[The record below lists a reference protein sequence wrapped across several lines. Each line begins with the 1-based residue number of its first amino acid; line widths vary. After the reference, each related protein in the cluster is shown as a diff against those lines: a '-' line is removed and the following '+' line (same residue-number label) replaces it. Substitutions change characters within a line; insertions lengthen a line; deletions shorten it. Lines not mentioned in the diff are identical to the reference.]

1 MKILVTMPVGEVR
14 ESFLPLQVRERLES
28 VAEVE
33 YNTMERNFTPEE
45 LKERLRG
52 KDIALTG
59 WGTGLFDETVL
70 EGNDTLRLIAHT
82 GGSVTPVMSD
92 EAYERGIRVISG
104 NEMYAESVAESV
116 IAYALASLRRI
127 PEFIDRTR
135 SGDWYHAGEVW
146 EGLLDQTVGVI
157 GFGMTSRHLFRMGK
171 AFRLKF
177 PCFPPDGSAR
187 RQCPPYCGIPWG
199 SRRSTMTCRM
209 DRNFAPLT
217 NVMTWMDQRA
227 AAEADELCAAI
238 GTEELYRA
246 SGWKPDHGDRRVRT
260 VMNFLVD
267 TANLEDIRFCNTYF
281 PVIGVTTNPTL
292 IAREKVADPVA
303 HILAIREIIGPDKQL
318 HVQLTETGFEEMLEE
333 AGAVVA
339 AAGKN
344 TFLKV
349 PVSPVGL
356 QVTAALSE
364 QGIGVTETAIL
375 SVGQAVLA
383 ARAGARY
390 AADPAS
396 IGRIQRCAL
405 QP

>member
-1 MKILVTMPVGEVR
+1 MPVGEVR

-33 YNTMERNFTPEE
+33 YNAMERNFTPEE

-135 SGDWYHAGEVW
+135 SGDWYHAGEMW
-146 EGLLDQTVGVI
+146 EGLLDQTVGII

-177 PCFPPDGSAR
+177 KVLEKPYLTSEVQQEYGFTTASLEEIFRTCKIVSLHCGMTKSYYHLVNRRLLEMMPDGALLINTAR
-187 RQCPPYCGIPWG
+187 GPVIDEQALVAELKRGRIKAVLDVYEQEPLPTDSELRSLPNVYSIPHMG
-199 SRRSTMTCRM
+199 GPTFDRR
-209 DRNFAPLT
+209 
-217 NVMTWMDQRA
+217 WMIAMALIDDIERLERG
-227 AAEADELCAAI
+227 EALHMEITREYASHMSD
-238 GTEELYRA
+238 RA
-246 SGWKPDHGDRRVRT
+246 ST
-260 VMNFLVD
+260 
-267 TANLEDIRFCNTYF
+267 
-281 PVIGVTTNPTL
+281 
-292 IAREKVADPVA
+292 
-303 HILAIREIIGPDKQL
+303 
-318 HVQLTETGFEEMLEE
+318 
-333 AGAVVA
+333 
-339 AAGKN
+339 
-344 TFLKV
+344 
-349 PVSPVGL
+349 
-356 QVTAALSE
+356 
-364 QGIGVTETAIL
+364 
-375 SVGQAVLA
+375 
-383 ARAGARY
+383 
-390 AADPAS
+390 
-396 IGRIQRCAL
+396 
-405 QP
+405 

>member
-146 EGLLDQTVGVI
+146 EGLLDQAVGII

-177 PCFPPDGSAR
+177 QVLEKPYLTSEVQQEYGFTTASLEEIFRTCKIVSLHCGMTKSYYHLVNRRLLEMMPDGALLINTAR
-187 RQCPPYCGIPWG
+187 GPVIDEQALIAELKRGRIKAVLDVYEQEPLPADSELRSLPNVYSIPHMG
-199 SRRSTMTCRM
+199 GPTFDRR
-209 DRNFAPLT
+209 
-217 NVMTWMDQRA
+217 WMIAMALIDDIERLERG
-227 AAEADELCAAI
+227 EALHMEITREYASHMSD
-238 GTEELYRA
+238 RA
-246 SGWKPDHGDRRVRT
+246 ST
-260 VMNFLVD
+260 
-267 TANLEDIRFCNTYF
+267 
-281 PVIGVTTNPTL
+281 
-292 IAREKVADPVA
+292 
-303 HILAIREIIGPDKQL
+303 
-318 HVQLTETGFEEMLEE
+318 
-333 AGAVVA
+333 
-339 AAGKN
+339 
-344 TFLKV
+344 
-349 PVSPVGL
+349 
-356 QVTAALSE
+356 
-364 QGIGVTETAIL
+364 
-375 SVGQAVLA
+375 
-383 ARAGARY
+383 
-390 AADPAS
+390 
-396 IGRIQRCAL
+396 
-405 QP
+405 

>member
-104 NEMYAESVAESV
+104 NEMYAESVPGSV
-116 IAYALASLRRI
+116 IACALAARRRI
-127 PEFIDRTR
+127 PECIERTR

-177 PCFPPDGSAR
+177 KVLEKPYLTSEVQQEYGFTTASLEEIFRTCKIVSLHCGMTKSYYHLVNRRLLEMMPDGALLINTAR
-187 RQCPPYCGIPWG
+187 GPVIDEQALVAELKRGRIKAVLDVYEQEPLPADSELRSLPNVYSIPHMG
-199 SRRSTMTCRM
+199 GPTFDRR
-209 DRNFAPLT
+209 
-217 NVMTWMDQRA
+217 WMIAMALIDDIERLERG
-227 AAEADELCAAI
+227 EALHMEITREYASHMSD
-238 GTEELYRA
+238 RA
-246 SGWKPDHGDRRVRT
+246 ST
-260 VMNFLVD
+260 
-267 TANLEDIRFCNTYF
+267 
-281 PVIGVTTNPTL
+281 
-292 IAREKVADPVA
+292 
-303 HILAIREIIGPDKQL
+303 
-318 HVQLTETGFEEMLEE
+318 
-333 AGAVVA
+333 
-339 AAGKN
+339 
-344 TFLKV
+344 
-349 PVSPVGL
+349 
-356 QVTAALSE
+356 
-364 QGIGVTETAIL
+364 
-375 SVGQAVLA
+375 
-383 ARAGARY
+383 
-390 AADPAS
+390 
-396 IGRIQRCAL
+396 
-405 QP
+405 

>member
-146 EGLLDQTVGVI
+146 EGLLDQAVGII

-177 PCFPPDGSAR
+177 KVLEKPYLTSEVQQEYGFTTASLEEIFRTCKIVSLHCGMTKSYYHLVNRRLLEMMPDGALLINTAR
-187 RQCPPYCGIPWG
+187 GPVIDEQALIAELKRGRIKAVLDVYEQEPLPADSELRSLPNVYSIPHMG
-199 SRRSTMTCRM
+199 GPTFDRR
-209 DRNFAPLT
+209 
-217 NVMTWMDQRA
+217 WMIAMALIDDIERLERG
-227 AAEADELCAAI
+227 EALHMEITREYASHMSD
-238 GTEELYRA
+238 RA
-246 SGWKPDHGDRRVRT
+246 ST
-260 VMNFLVD
+260 
-267 TANLEDIRFCNTYF
+267 
-281 PVIGVTTNPTL
+281 
-292 IAREKVADPVA
+292 
-303 HILAIREIIGPDKQL
+303 
-318 HVQLTETGFEEMLEE
+318 
-333 AGAVVA
+333 
-339 AAGKN
+339 
-344 TFLKV
+344 
-349 PVSPVGL
+349 
-356 QVTAALSE
+356 
-364 QGIGVTETAIL
+364 
-375 SVGQAVLA
+375 
-383 ARAGARY
+383 
-390 AADPAS
+390 
-396 IGRIQRCAL
+396 
-405 QP
+405 

>member
-33 YNTMERNFTPEE
+33 YNAMERNFTPEE

-135 SGDWYHAGEVW
+135 SGDWYHAGEMW
-146 EGLLDQTVGVI
+146 EGLLDQTVGII

-177 PCFPPDGSAR
+177 KVLEKPYLTSEVQQEYGFTTASLEEIFRTCKIVSLHCGMTKSYYHLVNRRLLEMMPDGALLINTAR
-187 RQCPPYCGIPWG
+187 GPVIDEQALVAELKRGRIKAVLDVYEQEPLPADSELRSLPNVYSVPHMGGPTFD
-199 SRRSTMTCRM
+199 RR
-209 DRNFAPLT
+209 
-217 NVMTWMDQRA
+217 WMIAMALIDDIERLERG
-227 AAEADELCAAI
+227 EALHMEITREYASHMSD
-238 GTEELYRA
+238 RA
-246 SGWKPDHGDRRVRT
+246 ST
-260 VMNFLVD
+260 
-267 TANLEDIRFCNTYF
+267 
-281 PVIGVTTNPTL
+281 
-292 IAREKVADPVA
+292 
-303 HILAIREIIGPDKQL
+303 
-318 HVQLTETGFEEMLEE
+318 
-333 AGAVVA
+333 
-339 AAGKN
+339 
-344 TFLKV
+344 
-349 PVSPVGL
+349 
-356 QVTAALSE
+356 
-364 QGIGVTETAIL
+364 
-375 SVGQAVLA
+375 
-383 ARAGARY
+383 
-390 AADPAS
+390 
-396 IGRIQRCAL
+396 
-405 QP
+405 

>member
-177 PCFPPDGSAR
+177 KVLEKPYLTSEVQQEYGFTTASLEEIFRTCKIVSLHCGMTKSYYHLVNRRLLEMMPDGALLINTAR
-187 RQCPPYCGIPWG
+187 GPVIDEQALVAELKRGRIKAVLDVYEQEPLPTDSELRSLPNVYSIPHMG
-199 SRRSTMTCRM
+199 GPTFDRRWMI
-209 DRNFAPLT
+209 
-217 NVMTWMDQRA
+217 VMALIDDIERLERG
-227 AAEADELCAAI
+227 EALHMEITREYASHMSD
-238 GTEELYRA
+238 RA
-246 SGWKPDHGDRRVRT
+246 ST
-260 VMNFLVD
+260 
-267 TANLEDIRFCNTYF
+267 
-281 PVIGVTTNPTL
+281 
-292 IAREKVADPVA
+292 
-303 HILAIREIIGPDKQL
+303 
-318 HVQLTETGFEEMLEE
+318 
-333 AGAVVA
+333 
-339 AAGKN
+339 
-344 TFLKV
+344 
-349 PVSPVGL
+349 
-356 QVTAALSE
+356 
-364 QGIGVTETAIL
+364 
-375 SVGQAVLA
+375 
-383 ARAGARY
+383 
-390 AADPAS
+390 
-396 IGRIQRCAL
+396 
-405 QP
+405 

>member
-70 EGNDTLRLIAHT
+70 EGNGTLRLIAHT

-146 EGLLDQTVGVI
+146 EGLLDQTVGII

-177 PCFPPDGSAR
+177 KVLEKPYLTSEVQQEYGFTTASLEEIFRTCKIVSLHCGMTKSYYHLVNRRLLEMMPDGALLINTAR
-187 RQCPPYCGIPWG
+187 GPVIDEQALVAELKRGRIKAVLDVYEQEPLPADSELRSLPNVYSIPHMG
-199 SRRSTMTCRM
+199 GPTFDRR
-209 DRNFAPLT
+209 
-217 NVMTWMDQRA
+217 WMIAMALIDDIERLERG
-227 AAEADELCAAI
+227 EALHMEITREYASHMSD
-238 GTEELYRA
+238 RA
-246 SGWKPDHGDRRVRT
+246 ST
-260 VMNFLVD
+260 
-267 TANLEDIRFCNTYF
+267 
-281 PVIGVTTNPTL
+281 
-292 IAREKVADPVA
+292 
-303 HILAIREIIGPDKQL
+303 
-318 HVQLTETGFEEMLEE
+318 
-333 AGAVVA
+333 
-339 AAGKN
+339 
-344 TFLKV
+344 
-349 PVSPVGL
+349 
-356 QVTAALSE
+356 
-364 QGIGVTETAIL
+364 
-375 SVGQAVLA
+375 
-383 ARAGARY
+383 
-390 AADPAS
+390 
-396 IGRIQRCAL
+396 
-405 QP
+405 

>member
-33 YNTMERNFTPEE
+33 YNAMERNFTPEE

-135 SGDWYHAGEVW
+135 SGDWYHAGEMW
-146 EGLLDQTVGVI
+146 EGLLDQTVGII

-177 PCFPPDGSAR
+177 KVLEKPYLTSEVQQEYGFTTASLEEIFRTCIIVSLHCGMTKSYYHLVNRRLLEMMPDGALLINTAR
-187 RQCPPYCGIPWG
+187 GPVIDEQALVAELKRGRIKAVLDVYEQEPLPTDSELRSLPNVYSIPHMG
-199 SRRSTMTCRM
+199 GPTFDRR
-209 DRNFAPLT
+209 
-217 NVMTWMDQRA
+217 WMIAMALIDDIERLERG
-227 AAEADELCAAI
+227 EALHMEITREYASHMSD
-238 GTEELYRA
+238 RA
-246 SGWKPDHGDRRVRT
+246 ST
-260 VMNFLVD
+260 
-267 TANLEDIRFCNTYF
+267 
-281 PVIGVTTNPTL
+281 
-292 IAREKVADPVA
+292 
-303 HILAIREIIGPDKQL
+303 
-318 HVQLTETGFEEMLEE
+318 
-333 AGAVVA
+333 
-339 AAGKN
+339 
-344 TFLKV
+344 
-349 PVSPVGL
+349 
-356 QVTAALSE
+356 
-364 QGIGVTETAIL
+364 
-375 SVGQAVLA
+375 
-383 ARAGARY
+383 
-390 AADPAS
+390 
-396 IGRIQRCAL
+396 
-405 QP
+405 

>member
-177 PCFPPDGSAR
+177 KVLEKPYLTSEVQQEYGFTTASLEEIFRTCKIVSLHCGMTKSYYHLVNRRLLEMMPDGALLINTAR
-187 RQCPPYCGIPWG
+187 GPGIDEQALVAELKRGRIKAVLDVYEQEPLPADSELRSLPNVYSIPHMG
-199 SRRSTMTCRM
+199 GPTFDRR
-209 DRNFAPLT
+209 
-217 NVMTWMDQRA
+217 WMIAMALIDDIERLERG
-227 AAEADELCAAI
+227 EALHMEITREYASHMSD
-238 GTEELYRA
+238 RA
-246 SGWKPDHGDRRVRT
+246 ST
-260 VMNFLVD
+260 
-267 TANLEDIRFCNTYF
+267 
-281 PVIGVTTNPTL
+281 
-292 IAREKVADPVA
+292 
-303 HILAIREIIGPDKQL
+303 
-318 HVQLTETGFEEMLEE
+318 
-333 AGAVVA
+333 
-339 AAGKN
+339 
-344 TFLKV
+344 
-349 PVSPVGL
+349 
-356 QVTAALSE
+356 
-364 QGIGVTETAIL
+364 
-375 SVGQAVLA
+375 
-383 ARAGARY
+383 
-390 AADPAS
+390 
-396 IGRIQRCAL
+396 
-405 QP
+405 

>member
-33 YNTMERNFTPEE
+33 YNAMERNFTPEE

-135 SGDWYHAGEVW
+135 SGDWYHAGEMW
-146 EGLLDQTVGVI
+146 EGLLDQTVGII

-177 PCFPPDGSAR
+177 KVLEKPYLTSEVQQEYGFTTASLEEIFRTCKIVSLHCGMTKSYYHLVNRRLLEMMPDGALLINTAR
-187 RQCPPYCGIPWG
+187 GPVIDEQALVAELKRGRIKAVLDVYEQEPLPTDSELRSLPNVYSIPHMG
-199 SRRSTMTCRM
+199 GPTFDRR
-209 DRNFAPLT
+209 
-217 NVMTWMDQRA
+217 WMIAMALIDDIERLERG
-227 AAEADELCAAI
+227 EALHMEITREYASHMSD
-238 GTEELYRA
+238 RA
-246 SGWKPDHGDRRVRT
+246 ST
-260 VMNFLVD
+260 
-267 TANLEDIRFCNTYF
+267 
-281 PVIGVTTNPTL
+281 
-292 IAREKVADPVA
+292 
-303 HILAIREIIGPDKQL
+303 
-318 HVQLTETGFEEMLEE
+318 
-333 AGAVVA
+333 
-339 AAGKN
+339 
-344 TFLKV
+344 
-349 PVSPVGL
+349 
-356 QVTAALSE
+356 
-364 QGIGVTETAIL
+364 
-375 SVGQAVLA
+375 
-383 ARAGARY
+383 
-390 AADPAS
+390 
-396 IGRIQRCAL
+396 
-405 QP
+405 

>member
-177 PCFPPDGSAR
+177 KVLEKPYLTSEVQQEYGFTTASLEEIFRTCKIVSLHCGMTKSYYHLVNRRLLEMMPDGALLINTAR
-187 RQCPPYCGIPWG
+187 GPVIDEQALVAELKRGRIKAVLDVYEQEPLPADSELRSLPNVYSIPHMG
-199 SRRSTMTCRM
+199 GPTFDRRRM
-209 DRNFAPLT
+209 IAMALIDDIERLE
-217 NVMTWMDQRA
+217 RG
-227 AAEADELCAAI
+227 EALHMEITREYASHMSD
-238 GTEELYRA
+238 RA
-246 SGWKPDHGDRRVRT
+246 ST
-260 VMNFLVD
+260 
-267 TANLEDIRFCNTYF
+267 
-281 PVIGVTTNPTL
+281 
-292 IAREKVADPVA
+292 
-303 HILAIREIIGPDKQL
+303 
-318 HVQLTETGFEEMLEE
+318 
-333 AGAVVA
+333 
-339 AAGKN
+339 
-344 TFLKV
+344 
-349 PVSPVGL
+349 
-356 QVTAALSE
+356 
-364 QGIGVTETAIL
+364 
-375 SVGQAVLA
+375 
-383 ARAGARY
+383 
-390 AADPAS
+390 
-396 IGRIQRCAL
+396 
-405 QP
+405 

>member
-33 YNTMERNFTPEE
+33 YNAMERNFTPEE

-135 SGDWYHAGEVW
+135 SGDWYHAGEMW
-146 EGLLDQTVGVI
+146 EGLLDQTVGII

-177 PCFPPDGSAR
+177 KVLEKPYLTSEVQQEYGFTTASLEEIVRTCKIVSLHCGMTKSYYHLVNRRLLEMMPDGALLINTAR
-187 RQCPPYCGIPWG
+187 GPVIDEQALVAELKRGRIKAVLDVYEQEPLPTDSELRSLPNVYSIPHMG
-199 SRRSTMTCRM
+199 GPTFDRR
-209 DRNFAPLT
+209 
-217 NVMTWMDQRA
+217 WMIAMALIDDIERLERG
-227 AAEADELCAAI
+227 EALHMEITREYASHMSD
-238 GTEELYRA
+238 RA
-246 SGWKPDHGDRRVRT
+246 ST
-260 VMNFLVD
+260 
-267 TANLEDIRFCNTYF
+267 
-281 PVIGVTTNPTL
+281 
-292 IAREKVADPVA
+292 
-303 HILAIREIIGPDKQL
+303 
-318 HVQLTETGFEEMLEE
+318 
-333 AGAVVA
+333 
-339 AAGKN
+339 
-344 TFLKV
+344 
-349 PVSPVGL
+349 
-356 QVTAALSE
+356 
-364 QGIGVTETAIL
+364 
-375 SVGQAVLA
+375 
-383 ARAGARY
+383 
-390 AADPAS
+390 
-396 IGRIQRCAL
+396 
-405 QP
+405 

>member
-146 EGLLDQTVGVI
+146 EGLLDQTVGII

-177 PCFPPDGSAR
+177 KVLEKPYLTSEVQQEYGFTTASLEEIFRTCKIVSLHCGMTKSYYHLVNRRLLEMMPDGALLINTAR
-187 RQCPPYCGIPWG
+187 GPVIDEQALVAELKRGRIKAVLDVYEQEPLPADSELRSLPNVYSIPHMG
-199 SRRSTMTCRM
+199 GPTFDRR
-209 DRNFAPLT
+209 
-217 NVMTWMDQRA
+217 WMIAMALIDDIERLERG
-227 AAEADELCAAI
+227 EALHMEITREYASHMSD
-238 GTEELYRA
+238 RA
-246 SGWKPDHGDRRVRT
+246 ST
-260 VMNFLVD
+260 
-267 TANLEDIRFCNTYF
+267 
-281 PVIGVTTNPTL
+281 
-292 IAREKVADPVA
+292 
-303 HILAIREIIGPDKQL
+303 
-318 HVQLTETGFEEMLEE
+318 
-333 AGAVVA
+333 
-339 AAGKN
+339 
-344 TFLKV
+344 
-349 PVSPVGL
+349 
-356 QVTAALSE
+356 
-364 QGIGVTETAIL
+364 
-375 SVGQAVLA
+375 
-383 ARAGARY
+383 
-390 AADPAS
+390 
-396 IGRIQRCAL
+396 
-405 QP
+405 

>member
-33 YNTMERNFTPEE
+33 YNAMERNFTPEE

-135 SGDWYHAGEVW
+135 SGDWYHAGEMW
-146 EGLLDQTVGVI
+146 KGLLDQTVGII

-177 PCFPPDGSAR
+177 KVLEKPYLTSEVQQEYGFTTASLEEIFRTCIIVSLHCGMTKSYYHLVNRRLLEMMPDGALLINTAR
-187 RQCPPYCGIPWG
+187 GPVIDEQALVAELKRGRIKAVLDVYEQEPLPTDSELRSLPNVYSIPHMGGPTFDRRWMIAMPLIDGIERLE
-199 SRRSTMTCRM
+199 RR
-209 DRNFAPLT
+209 
-217 NVMTWMDQRA
+217 
-227 AAEADELCAAI
+227 EALHMEITREYASHMSD
-238 GTEELYRA
+238 RA
-246 SGWKPDHGDRRVRT
+246 ST
-260 VMNFLVD
+260 
-267 TANLEDIRFCNTYF
+267 
-281 PVIGVTTNPTL
+281 
-292 IAREKVADPVA
+292 
-303 HILAIREIIGPDKQL
+303 
-318 HVQLTETGFEEMLEE
+318 
-333 AGAVVA
+333 
-339 AAGKN
+339 
-344 TFLKV
+344 
-349 PVSPVGL
+349 
-356 QVTAALSE
+356 
-364 QGIGVTETAIL
+364 
-375 SVGQAVLA
+375 
-383 ARAGARY
+383 
-390 AADPAS
+390 
-396 IGRIQRCAL
+396 
-405 QP
+405 